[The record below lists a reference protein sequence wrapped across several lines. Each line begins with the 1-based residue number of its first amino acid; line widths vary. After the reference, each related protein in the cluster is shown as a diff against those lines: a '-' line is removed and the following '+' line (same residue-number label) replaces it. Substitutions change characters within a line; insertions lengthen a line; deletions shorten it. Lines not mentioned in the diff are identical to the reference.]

1 MSRRDICAELIHGF
15 SQLMRGYS
23 CADDCYGKRKR
34 SSIMGLDKMVIN
46 FAMLANLIAETFKG
60 ISTLVAQKPRKL
72 NKMHY
77 IISLNH
83 FKFGDLLR

>member
-1 MSRRDICAELIHGF
+1 
-15 SQLMRGYS
+15 
-23 CADDCYGKRKR
+23 
-34 SSIMGLDKMVIN
+34 MGLDKMVIN
-46 FAMLANLIAETFKG
+46 FAMLANLIAETLKG

-83 FKFGDLLR
+83 FKFGGLLR